1 MKRLILL
8 FIILSGITSHS
19 QSPPEKTIND
29 NSYSVGIYYDYMAVF
44 QHPDFAR
51 FVKSFDCNIIPYNDT
66 INSGYALGVTGTIP
80 VNNDMRFKVSGGYS
94 STNVSLR
101 NRDDILYST
110 SDGGIQTGYLI
121 NEIAGKFITFRIQ
134 TNFGMR
140 IIKNWFLTAG
150 ILSEYTVDLGIDN
163 VVYLEGSY
171 SRKLKYINQAEDNR
185 FLYFSPNV
193 ELSYDLFLGNTDFG
207 LILSPMI
214 RYEYG
219 LYSFLSERNWKKNC
233 LYLGLSIRYTDNII
247 EFQTY

>member
-1 MKRLILL
+1 MKRLILIL
-8 FIILSGITSHS
+8 IILSGITVFS
-19 QSPPEKTIND
+19 QNPPTKKIND

-44 QHPDFAR
+44 QHPNFAR
-51 FVKSFDCNIIPYNDT
+51 FAKSFDCNIIPYNDT

-80 VNNDMRFKVSGGYS
+80 VNDNMRFKVSGGYS
-94 STNVSLR
+94 STNVNFR
-101 NRDDILYST
+101 NRDDILFST

-150 ILSEYTVDLGIDN
+150 IHTEYTVDLGIEN
-163 VVYLEGSY
+163 EVYIEGSY
-171 SRKLKYINQAEDNR
+171 AHKITYLNQSEDNR

-207 LILSPMI
+207 IIVSPMI

-219 LYSFLSERNWKKNC
+219 LYSFLSERNWKKDC
-233 LYLGLSIRYTDNII
+233 LYLGLSVRYTDNIYK
-247 EFQTY
+247 FQEY